1 MIKLRNSLSKA
12 IYLLDK
18 SPIILQIPN
27 AMTPTVEA
35 HSGFS
40 TGTDQG
46 IGGTLQE
53 YQWTWKK
60 RRVSVIYET
69 LGYGSPILLLP
80 AFSSISSRT
89 EMRGLAE
96 LLAPHFQVIAVD
108 WPGFGSSER
117 PPFNYEPAL
126 YLSFLGDFVRDNF
139 NEQIVVITAGH
150 GAGYVMQLPQ
160 LWSWVVLVAPT
171 WRGPLPTM
179 MGEKRWFFNIIKKII
194 YLPIIGQFLYF
205 LNTLPPFLRLM
216 IGRHVF
222 ANPNSVTP
230 DFIKQKHKLT
240 QKKGARFASAA
251 FVTGGLDI
259 IKSRSKFVELFQPLP
274 VPVLV
279 AIPEESPSKS
289 RMEMEVLVSFTSTQ
303 KCWLPGSLGLHE
315 ENPTGLAEII
325 IPFLKKFLSRNTYVQ
340 PEEDQES

>member
-1 MIKLRNSLSKA
+1 
-12 IYLLDK
+12 
-18 SPIILQIPN
+18 
-27 AMTPTVEA
+27 MTQTVEA

-40 TGTDQG
+40 PATDQG
-46 IGGTLQE
+46 IGGTVKQ

-60 RRVSVIYET
+60 RRVSVIYEI
-69 LGYGSPILLLP
+69 LGYGSPVLLLP
-80 AFSSISSRT
+80 AFSTISSRT

-96 LLAPHFQVIAVD
+96 LLAQNFQVIAVD

-126 YLSFLGDFVRDNF
+126 YLKFLGDFVRDNF

-160 LWSWVVLVAPT
+160 LWSWVVLIAPT
-171 WRGPLPTM
+171 WRGPLPTF
-179 MGEKRWFFNIIKKII
+179 MGEKRWLFNIIKRII
-194 YLPIIGQFLYF
+194 YLPIIGQFLYL
-205 LNTLPPFLRLM
+205 LNTLPPFLNLM
-216 IGRHVF
+216 IKRHVF
-222 ANPNSVTP
+222 ANPDNLTP
-230 DFIKQKHKLT
+230 QISKQKHKLT
-240 QKKGARFASAA
+240 QRKGARFASAS

-259 IKSRSKFVELFQPLP
+259 IKTRAKFIDLFQPLP

-279 AIPEESPSKS
+279 AIPEQSPPKS
-289 RMEMEVLVSFTSTQ
+289 RMEMEVLVSFSATQ

-325 IPFLKKFLSRNTYVQ
+325 IPFLKKFLSRPTYPTPDENQQ
-340 PEEDQES
+340 PQ